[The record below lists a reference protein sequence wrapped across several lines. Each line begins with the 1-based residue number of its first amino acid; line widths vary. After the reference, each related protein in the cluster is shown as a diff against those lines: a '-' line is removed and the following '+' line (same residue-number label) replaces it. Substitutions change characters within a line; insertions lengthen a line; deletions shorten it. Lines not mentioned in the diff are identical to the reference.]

1 VCMPGA
7 AITEQVDATHY
18 KGTVKSKVGPAV
30 MSFGGDIEVLDMNVA
45 DKRLQMLGKG
55 ADKSGSSASMN
66 LTAHLEAGDAPGH
79 SVLVGQATVVV
90 SGKLAQFGSRLLVP
104 VSDAMLTQFAGNF
117 RNAAAA
123 VPVAA
128 PVAGAAP
135 EAATA
140 TTASPATAPSAAPVP
155 VPKQTELNALGLM
168 WTIVKGWFAGLFGKK
183 A

>member
-1 VCMPGA
+1 
-7 AITEQVDATHY
+7 
-18 KGTVKSKVGPAV
+18 
-30 MSFGGDIEVLDMNVA
+30 MNVA

-55 ADKSGSSASMN
+55 ADKAGSSASMN

-79 SVLVGQATVVV
+79 CALVGQATVIV

-123 VPVAA
+123 VPVAGAA
-128 PVAGAAP
+128 PVAGAGADAVAGSAAAAAAAAAP
-135 EAATA
+135 EAGVA
-140 TTASPATAPSAAPVP
+140 PAGQVQMPVPVPVP
-155 VPKQTELNALGLM
+155 VPKQTELNALGLI
-168 WTIVKGWFAGLFGKK
+168 WTVIKGWFAGLFGKK